1 MTELMKNELTK
12 LTTKDYLDAISRTD
26 HEYRELMKLLDGKL
40 IEQYPELK
48 DRFSYVQVAVTR
60 DYNYGT
66 ADRTSEINLQVVYSE
81 WGSGNFTI
89 RRSKRVNFS
98 TELTVDYK
106 KDENDVALP
115 VKLKVDFLH
124 IADYLKLLSKSDYQA
139 LEILTSRYQIYSSI
153 SNSKIDLIL
162 NFYNFDKLKD
172 NVADA
177 LIGVEKKLLGN
188 ILTDT
193 EEEKCKQRLG
203 KHLIMLNVL
212 SKQANIKLLH
222 CGDFWDMTNTA
233 DITPDQARLYLKT
246 KNVLGKPSEEY
257 LDLLDSMYYEI
268 AK

>member
-1 MTELMKNELTK
+1 MTELVKNELTK
-12 LTTKDYLDAISRTD
+12 LTTKDYLDAISKTD
-26 HEYRELMKLLDGKL
+26 SEYRELMKLLDGKL

-162 NFYNFDKLKD
+162 NFYNFDKVID
-172 NVADA
+172 NVANA
-177 LIGVEKKLLGN
+177 LIGVEKKLL
-188 ILTDT
+188 
-193 EEEKCKQRLG
+193 
-203 KHLIMLNVL
+203 
-212 SKQANIKLLH
+212 
-222 CGDFWDMTNTA
+222 
-233 DITPDQARLYLKT
+233 
-246 KNVLGKPSEEY
+246 
-257 LDLLDSMYYEI
+257 
-268 AK
+268 